1 MVTDIS
7 IDLIQGRIMTI
18 FAKSPLL
25 KTLLLTAGLTVGMAA
40 NAADQLHNTKWTT
53 YNDKNQPDSVLQFVE
68 NNGVLSAKIVEVLDP
83 RAVDKK
89 VCDTCKGKF
98 HNKPL
103 KGATVLWNMKVDP
116 NDPNKYTGGSGIEP
130 ETGMTFSGKAELNG
144 DTLKLRGYKGVA
156 LLGKTR
162 ILKRR

>member
-1 MVTDIS
+1 MKI
-7 IDLIQGRIMTI
+7 I
-18 FAKSPLL
+18 AKS
-25 KTLLLTAGLTVGMAA
+25 LLLTVGLTVGMFAS
-40 NAADQLHNTKWTT
+40 AADQLHNTKWTT
-53 YNDKNQPDSVLQFVE
+53 YNDKNQPDGVLQFTD
-68 NNGVLSAKIVEVLDP
+68 NNGVLSAKIVQVLDP
-83 RAVDKK
+83 RSAGKK

-103 KGATVLWNMKVDP
+103 TGATVLWNLKADP
-116 NDPNKYTGGSGIEP
+116 NNPNKYIGGSGIEP

-144 DTLKLRGYKGVA
+144 NTLKLRGYKGIA